1 MNNNLT
7 TSPFIKAIEDLDP
20 LSDYRILA
28 QSFAWDALLENLI
41 QGTKS
46 TAVPPRVLDIA
57 CGSSRWLDALYHYK
71 HNKIN
76 SFKLSMII
84 LILSISWGIHAVL
97 HFLEEYI
104 YDFEPISGSMKVLT
118 KPIRV

>member
-1 MNNNLT
+1 MLRA
-7 TSPFIKAIEDLDP
+7 SFIYHQITAIF
-20 LSDYRILA
+20 SI
-28 QSFAWDALLENLI
+28 
-41 QGTKS
+41 
-46 TAVPPRVLDIA
+46 IA
-57 CGSSRWLDALYHYK
+57 TITVIYALYHYK